1 MTGHSLKQLV
11 APPNP
16 RVQRTRVARCARPG
30 SPLTRHPL
38 GGRKALIVG
47 ATAIV
52 IALVGAVKTSEVK
65 WTKPG
70 EIKIVVVD
78 RDSEPVP
85 GATVV
90 LSDSASAHQRSVITD
105 ANGRAAFSG
114 VSRGDYLVKVDLSG
128 FATYTIGPFR
138 MRADS
143 SENPE
148 LPEFVVMLNP
158 LRVS

>member
-1 MTGHSLKQLV
+1 MSR
-11 APPNP
+11 PPNP

-90 LSDSASAHQRSVITD
+90 LSDSAGGHQRSVITD
-105 ANGRAAFSG
+105 ANGRAGFSG
-114 VSRGDYLVKVDLSG
+114 VSRGD
-128 FATYTIGPFR
+128 
-138 MRADS
+138 
-143 SENPE
+143 
-148 LPEFVVMLNP
+148 
-158 LRVS
+158 

>member
-1 MTGHSLKQLV
+1 MDTSVKQ
-11 APPNP
+11 PPNP
-16 RVQRTRVARCARPG
+16 RVQRTRPCASLRG

-47 ATAIV
+47 AAAIV
-52 IALVGAVKTSEVK
+52 IALVGAVTTSEMK

-78 RDSEPVP
+78 RDSEAVP

-90 LSDSASAHQRSVITD
+90 LSDSDGGHQRPVITD
-105 ANGRAAFSG
+105 ANGRAGFSG

-158 LRVS
+158 LRVF